1 MCFYICLLI
10 VSFLLRQGLLLSLVA
25 LTDSGKLH
33 KLYHAN
39 LSTNVSFSFFL
50 IELKLWCNIM
60 TVYGENQHG
69 KSLIFL
75 DVTIWK
81 MLPNCN
87 KKQLLLL
94 IEDS

>member
-1 MCFYICLLI
+1 
-10 VSFLLRQGLLLSLVA
+10 
-25 LTDSGKLH
+25 
-33 KLYHAN
+33 
-39 LSTNVSFSFFL
+39 
-50 IELKLWCNIM
+50 M

-94 IEDS
+94 IEYS